1 MRSWWPLHNRGAGL
15 ETSIMLSSNDQTVGN
30 GEVLHLNVEAG
41 ASARVSFAGEGAP
54 ATGSRIASYDW
65 DLDGESI
72 REASFH
78 RDLSPGNHEVVLTV
92 TDNGSV
98 QGAAS
103 TQIIVRVAKLAS
115 VPGELSGS

>member
-1 MRSWWPLHNRGAGL
+1 MRSWRPLHNRGAGL
-15 ETSIMLSSNDQTVGN
+15 ETSIILSSNDQTVGN

-54 ATGSRIASYDW
+54 AAGSRIASYDW